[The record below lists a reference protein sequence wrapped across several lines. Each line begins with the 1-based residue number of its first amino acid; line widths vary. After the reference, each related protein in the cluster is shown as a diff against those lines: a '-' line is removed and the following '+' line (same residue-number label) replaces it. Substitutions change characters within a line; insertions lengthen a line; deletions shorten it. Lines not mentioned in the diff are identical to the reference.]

1 MKTRHTDKQALE
13 LWRRFH
19 EGLAK
24 DVPVDEGLSRYEIE
38 RRRKELERITVK

>member
-1 MKTRHTDKQALE
+1 MKAKHTDKQALE

-24 DVPVDEGLSRYEIE
+24 DVPVDEGL
-38 RRRKELERITVK
+38 